1 MAKRALIMI
10 IDACGIGSMPDW
22 AEYDEVAPA
31 NTLASVCKWSYE
43 NRGGIALK
51 NLSEL
56 GLANIIPLVGLSPHS
71 KPIGSFGK
79 MAELNNAK
87 DTITGHWEMMGVK
100 AKNLFPY
107 YPDGFPESIISEF
120 KKQTGVTGIYGNK
133 AASGTEIINEYGDE
147 HAKSGWPIVYTSADS
162 VMQIAADIGV
172 VPIETLYHW
181 CKLAREIMRGDQEI
195 ARIIAR
201 PYRHNPKV
209 ADTIEA
215 QSTMKL
221 HSSQQKYI
229 RAGDLRHDYS
239 VLPHSKTV
247 MQTLVEAGREVIG
260 LGKISDIFA
269 TVGVTRNIHTDSN
282 ADGMEKFL
290 AVLKEKPQQ
299 EQLVFLNLVETD
311 ANFGHRRDPD
321 GYAQALEAID
331 LRMPE
336 VISAMTADDILFITA
351 DHGCDPCAAGTD
363 HTREYVPI
371 LMYSPALT
379 AHNLGTRES
388 FADMGAT
395 ILEWFS
401 LQEPEL
407 SIQGKSMLC
416 PN

>member
-1 MAKRALIMI
+1 MTKRTIIMI

-22 AEYDEVAPA
+22 ADYDEVAPA

-43 NRGGIALK
+43 NRGSIALK

-56 GLANIIPLVGLSPHS
+56 GLANIIPLIGLSPHN
-71 KPIGSFGK
+71 KPIGSYGK
-79 MAELNNAK
+79 MAELNQAK

-120 KKQTGVTGIYGNK
+120 KKQTGVKGIYGNK

-147 HAKSGWPIVYTSADS
+147 HAQTGFPIIYTSADS
-162 VMQIAADIGV
+162 VLQIAADIGV
-172 VPIETLYHW
+172 VPVETLYRW
-181 CKLAREIMRGDQEI
+181 CEIARAIMRGDQEI

-201 PYRHNPKV
+201 PYKRNNKV
-209 ADTIEA
+209 ADTVNA
-215 QSTMKL
+215 RTTMKL
-221 HSSQQKYI
+221 HSSEQKYI
-229 RAGDLRHDYS
+229 RAGELRHDYS
-239 VLPHSKTV
+239 VVPHSKTV
-247 MQTLVEAGREVIG
+247 MQALVEANKEVVG
-260 LGKISDIFA
+260 MGKISDIFA
-269 TVGVTRNIHTDSN
+269 TVGVSRNIHTDSN

-290 AVLKEKPQQ
+290 AVLSEKPQQ
-299 EQLVFLNLVETD
+299 DQLIFLNLVETD

-321 GYAQALEAID
+321 GYARALEAID
-331 LRMPE
+331 ARMPE
-336 VISAMTADDILFITA
+336 VLAAMTDQDILFITA

-371 LMYSPALT
+371 LMYSPRLA
-379 AHNLGTRES
+379 ARDLGTRKS

-401 LQEPEL
+401 LKEPEL
-407 SIQGKSMLC
+407 SIPGKSML
-416 PN
+416 

>member
-1 MAKRALIMI
+1 MI

-22 AEYDEVAPA
+22 ANFDEVAPS
-31 NTLASVCKWSYE
+31 NTLASVCSWSAR
-43 NRGGIALK
+43 NRSNIALA
-51 NLSEL
+51 NLQSL
-56 GLANIIPLVGLSPHS
+56 GIANIIPLEGLSSVSTPR
-71 KPIGSFGK
+71 GSYGK
-79 MAELNNAK
+79 MAELNQAK

-107 YPDGFPESIISEF
+107 YPDGFPESIIAEF
-120 KKQTGVTGIYGNK
+120 KKQTGVSCIYGNK

-147 HAKSGWPIVYTSADS
+147 HAKSGWPIIYTSADS
-162 VMQIAADIGV
+162 VMQIAADINV
-172 VPIETLYHW
+172 VPVDTLYHW
-181 CKLAREIMRGDQEI
+181 CKLAREIMRGDQEV

-201 PYRHNPKV
+201 PYKRNTAV
-209 ADTIEA
+209 ADSIDA
-215 QSTMKL
+215 RSTMKL

-247 MQTLVEAGREVIG
+247 MQTIVESGKEVIG

-269 TVGVTRNIHTDSN
+269 AVGVSENIHTDNN
-282 ADGMEKFL
+282 ADGLEKFI
-290 AVLKEKPQQ
+290 AILKAEPKQD
-299 EQLVFLNLVETD
+299 QLIFLNLVETD

-331 LRMPE
+331 KCMPE
-336 VISAMTADDILFITA
+336 LLAAMTDEDILFITA

-371 LMYSPALT
+371 LMYSAKLSGRD
-379 AHNLGTRES
+379 LGTRKS

-395 ILEWFS
+395 ILEWLS
-401 LQEPEL
+401 LKEPEL
-407 SIQGKSMLC
+407 SIQGQSML
-416 PN
+416 